1 METASYKE
9 AEGICIA
16 FTSDNLMIVQGLKVC
31 YTFVMKLIA
40 QVKLNP
46 TRQQAKLL
54 KQTIEQANKTCDAIS
69 ELAFH
74 SQTFG
79 QYAIHQAFYAQIRQS
94 SALSAQV
101 VVRCIAKVADAYKL
115 DKLRLRTFKPLGA
128 IAYDD
133 RILTW
138 KTNKQT
144 VNIWTVEGRQ
154 LIPYLCGERQ
164 KQLLEHRQGESDLVY
179 RKGNFFLLAVCDIQ
193 EPTAKEIDDAIGV
206 DFGIIKIATDSDG
219 QSFTGERVEN
229 KRQAYAK
236 QRSIVQKVGTRAAH
250 RKLKK
255 MSGKQRRYQT
265 NENHRISKEIVLQ
278 AKRTKRAIGIEELTH
293 IRSRTRGRHRQR
305 ARQSN
310 WAFSQLRSFIE
321 YKAQREGIAVIVV
334 PAAYTSQTCS
344 VCGHCEKANRKS
356 QCEFVCKV
364 CGHSENADYNSAKN
378 IRLRALS
385 MMPKISETQAARGA

>member
-1 METASYKE
+1 
-9 AEGICIA
+9 
-16 FTSDNLMIVQGLKVC
+16 MIVQGLKVC

-46 TRQQAKLL
+46 TKQQAKFL

-74 SQTFG
+74 SLIFG
-79 QYAIHQAFYAQIRQS
+79 QYAIHQAFYSQIRQS

-138 KTNKQT
+138 KTDKQT
-144 VNIWTVEGRQ
+144 VNIWTIAGRQ
-154 LIPYLCGERQ
+154 LIPYLCGQRQ
-164 KQLLEHRQGESDLVY
+164 KQLLESRQGESDLLY

-278 AKRTKRAIGIEELTH
+278 AKRTK
-293 IRSRTRGRHRQR
+293 SDWNRGTYSH
-305 ARQSN
+305 S
-310 WAFSQLRSFIE
+310 FSD
-321 YKAQREGIAVIVV
+321 KG
-334 PAAYTSQTCS
+334 
-344 VCGHCEKANRKS
+344 
-356 QCEFVCKV
+356 
-364 CGHSENADYNSAKN
+364 
-378 IRLRALS
+378 
-385 MMPKISETQAARGA
+385 

>member
-1 METASYKE
+1 M
-9 AEGICIA
+9 
-16 FTSDNLMIVQGLKVC
+16 
-31 YTFVMKLIA
+31 
-40 QVKLNP
+40 
-46 TRQQAKLL
+46 
-54 KQTIEQANKTCDAIS
+54 
-69 ELAFH
+69 
-74 SQTFG
+74 
-79 QYAIHQAFYAQIRQS
+79 
-94 SALSAQV
+94 
-101 VVRCIAKVADAYKL
+101 
-115 DKLRLRTFKPLGA
+115 
-128 IAYDD
+128 
-133 RILTW
+133 
-138 KTNKQT
+138 
-144 VNIWTVEGRQ
+144 VNVWTVAGRQ
-154 LIPYLCGERQ
+154 LIPYVCGQRQ
-164 KQLLEHRQGESDLVY
+164 KQLLESRQGESDLLY

-250 RKLKK
+250 HKLKK

-265 NENHRISKEIVLQ
+265 NENHRISKEIVLN

-293 IRSRTRGRHRQR
+293 IRSRTRVRHRQR

-321 YKAQREGIAVIVV
+321 YKAQREGIPVIVV
-334 PAAYTSQTCS
+334 SAAYTSQTCS